1 MLVREGIM
9 WGKRVLSYSR
19 VSGPPT
25 TLTSSNVVDTKEEEQ
40 IGVEIVKAWE
50 RLKVKSNRLISFDW
64 ILSTIIVAFILKF

>member
-9 WGKRVLSYSR
+9 WGKRVLGYSR

-25 TLTSSNVVDTKEEEQ
+25 TSSNVVDTKEEEQ